1 MKTKDVLS
9 IIKENEDLIGEVV
22 FLTKQ
27 VADRDK
33 LIQDLQELASLGIQ
47 EKNYEDN
54 V

>member
-1 MKTKDVLS
+1 MKAKDVLS
-9 IIKENEDLIGEVV
+9 IIKENEGLMSKVV

-33 LIQDLQELASLGIQ
+33 LIQDLQELTSLGTH
-47 EKNYEDN
+47 EVSYEND